1 MYLYFQILDL
11 YLGREEVE
19 VRAQRDKYVLLL
31 TYFGFISYLS
41 LSCDKPAC
49 SNQTSSAN
57 VVVNLPRLYMP
68 RVTS

>member
-1 MYLYFQILDL
+1 MHLSFQILDL

-19 VRAQRDKYVLLL
+19 VRAQRDKRALLL
-31 TYFGFISYLS
+31 TDFGFISYSS
-41 LSCDKPAC
+41 LSCDKPVC

-57 VVVNLPRLYMP
+57 VVVNLPRLCVP